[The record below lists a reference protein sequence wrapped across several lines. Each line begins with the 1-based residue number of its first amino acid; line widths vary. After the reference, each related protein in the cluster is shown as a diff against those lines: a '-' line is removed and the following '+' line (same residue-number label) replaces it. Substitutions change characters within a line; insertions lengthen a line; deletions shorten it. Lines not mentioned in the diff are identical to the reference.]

1 MNLKLLPEL
10 HEKPFVCVIF
20 AIVIIYMARRARDSF
35 PMLQAEKV
43 SQNILIKMLLTTVA
57 KDKLMRN
64 SHVILC

>member
-1 MNLKLLPEL
+1 MKSWILIHTNAMNLKLLPEL

-43 SQNILIKMLLTTVA
+43 YCITEHF
-57 KDKLMRN
+57 D
-64 SHVILC
+64 